1 MIPCAD
7 FVGDCFLSKS
17 IPTEKI
23 MMNKGEYI
31 LSRAGGDGAVV
42 LGFGISN
49 VPLVDFLLGRGI
61 PVEVRD
67 GKSREALSKNVDI
80 AAYERRGVP
89 FRLGDGYLDDIPAAV
104 VFRTPGIRPDAGGI
118 PDAVRRGALLT
129 SEMELFYALTP
140 AYRIA
145 VTGSDGK
152 TTTTTLIHKL
162 LLAVTSGTDVK
173 SALGG
178 NIGAPLLP
186 RVYELTNGDYAVA
199 ELSSF
204 QLMTMAYAPETAV
217 ITNVSPN
224 HLNWHTGMEEYIDSK
239 LCILGQ
245 GCRRAVLNYNND
257 VTRHAASVTDA
268 EVIWFTSGEVPDELD
283 NIIFLD
289 GDGIVLRRGG
299 SITHLLSRSD
309 IKLPGLHNVENYMAA
324 IAALCDL
331 FPLDRLIGC
340 ARELAR
346 TFGGVEH
353 RLEFVRELDGVSY
366 YNGSIDSTPSRT
378 AAALS
383 ALPGKKIILICG
395 GYDKHIPME
404 PLGEAILAHGG
415 VVHTV
420 VTGAT
425 AGLISDAFRSVGI
438 PGDAYTVAPDL
449 RTATLE
455 ASERAKESGADTVL
469 LSPACA
475 SFDAFSNFEERGRF
489 YKSVVNELKID

>member
-1 MIPCAD
+1 
-7 FVGDCFLSKS
+7 
-17 IPTEKI
+17 
-23 MMNKGEYI
+23 MNSKGEYI
-31 LSRAGGDGAVV
+31 LERAGRDGAVV

-67 GKSREALSKNVDI
+67 GKTRDALGKNVDI

-89 FRLGDGYLDDIPAAV
+89 FRLGNGYLDDIPASV

-118 PDAVRRGALLT
+118 PDAVGRGALLT

-140 AYRIA
+140 AYKIA

-162 LLAVTSGTDVK
+162 LSAVTSDTGAKV
-173 SALGG
+173 ALGG
-178 NIGAPLLP
+178 NIGTPLLP
-186 RVYELTNGDYAVA
+186 RVYELTDGDFAVA

-204 QLMTMAYAPETAV
+204 QLMTMADAPETAV
-217 ITNVSPN
+217 ITNISPN
-224 HLNWHTGMEEYIDSK
+224 HLNWHTSMDEYIESK
-239 LCILGQ
+239 LRILGP
-245 GCRRAVLNYNND
+245 GCRRAVLNYNNAE
-257 VTRHAASVTDA
+257 TRRAAEVTDA
-268 EVIWFTSGEVPDELD
+268 EVIWFTSGGVPDTLD
-283 NIIFLD
+283 RAVFLD
-289 GDGIVLRRGG
+289 GDEIVLRRGG
-299 SITHLLSRSD
+299 KTTHLLSRRD

-324 IAALCDL
+324 LAAVVDLC
-331 FPLDRLIGC
+331 PAPVLISC

-346 TFGGVEH
+346 SFGGVEH
-353 RLEFVRELDGVSY
+353 RLEFVRELDGVLY

-383 ALPGKKIILICG
+383 ALPDRKIVLICG

-415 VVHTV
+415 VAHVM

-425 AGLISDAFRSVGI
+425 STLIADAFRAVGV
-438 PGDAYTVAPDL
+438 PDDMYTVTPDL
-449 RTATLE
+449 RSATLG
-455 ASERAKESGADTVL
+455 ASACAKEAGADTVL

-475 SFDAFSNFEERGRF
+475 SFDAFANFEERGRF
-489 YKSVVNELKID
+489 YKSVVNEL